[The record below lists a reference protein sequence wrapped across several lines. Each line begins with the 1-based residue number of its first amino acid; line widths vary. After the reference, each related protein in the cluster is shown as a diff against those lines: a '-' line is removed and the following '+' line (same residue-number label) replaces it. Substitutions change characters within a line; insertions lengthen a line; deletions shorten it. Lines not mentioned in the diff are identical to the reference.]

1 MSWNRTEIAEGSTKL
16 SEMESYATEPNGC
29 ALAFSADSKSLY
41 MVFDDITGINKI
53 AHWRRTE
60 GALQETPDVTEV
72 LDQGFTY
79 KRAQVKVSPD
89 GLVSLFFFSC
99 FVCRGSVFF
108 NYHINICS
116 DLLFCLLSLC
126 IFFFFLKERV
136 CFNKFLF
143 KQQQQ

>member
-1 MSWNRTEIAEGSTKL
+1 MSWKRKQNANGVMEL
-16 SEMESYATEPNGC
+16 SDMKSYETEPNGC

-89 GLVSLFFFSC
+89 GLVSL
-99 FVCRGSVFF
+99 SVFF
-108 NYHINICS
+108 LYS
-116 DLLFCLLSLC
+116 VLC
-126 IFFFFLKERV
+126 F
-136 CFNKFLF
+136 
-143 KQQQQ
+143 